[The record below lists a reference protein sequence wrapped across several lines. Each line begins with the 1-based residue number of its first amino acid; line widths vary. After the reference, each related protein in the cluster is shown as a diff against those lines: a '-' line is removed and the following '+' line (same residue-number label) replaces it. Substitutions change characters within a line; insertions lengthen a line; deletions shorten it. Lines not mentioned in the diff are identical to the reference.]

1 MNKGI
6 LAALG
11 MASALALAAPAFAQI
26 GGGAGIMAAD
36 ANKDGKVTVAEMK
49 AAREARFAT
58 LDKNKDGFLT
68 ADELGPYA
76 EMAMRAD
83 KNGDGKI
90 DKAEY
95 SDVSMIFNFLDANKD
110 GAIDQSEIANM
121 PGRSGG

>member
-11 MASALALAAPAFAQI
+11 MASALALAAPAFAQA
-26 GGGAGIMAAD
+26 GGGGMIMAAD
-36 ANKDGKVTVAEMK
+36 ANKDGKVTLAEMK
-49 AAREARFAT
+49 AAREARFDT
-58 LDKNKDGFLT
+58 LDKNKDGFLVG
-68 ADELGPYA
+68 DELGQFA
-76 EMAMRAD
+76 QMAMRGD

-110 GAIDQSEIANM
+110 GAIDQAEVANM
-121 PGRSGG
+121 PGRPGG